1 MRPPPSD
8 PAHPPRLASS
18 KSWVRPG
25 VGLPSTPALARSV
38 FKYCSPTRAALL
50 SGRLPYHAHQWNL
63 DAGRAG
69 GTNPKFTLMPAMLKK
84 RGYAAHLVGKW

>member
-1 MRPPPSD
+1 M
-8 PAHPPRLASS
+8 
-18 KSWVRPG
+18 
-25 VGLPSTPALARSV
+25 